1 MCKSSI
7 FVSSV
12 FVALM
17 LPAACEGS
25 GGMVMF
31 RTSVS
36 SDRPLNG
43 LSSEEIATLCM
54 GLVNFA
60 STSGLKGDE
69 CRLTGFVTAST
80 EASSIP
86 TATDAELQS
95 ACSGIS
101 TSCLT
106 TVSNC
111 PLPTPAD
118 CTASVADLVACAND
132 SAAQTHLLASQVP
145 ACSGIDRTAIGANSS
160 IGTDSAHQPA
170 SCQSY
175 EAKCSGGS
183 SADGSAGL
191 SDGGGTGD
199 GGTAGQRGD

>member
-1 MCKSSI
+1 MYKSSI
-7 FVSSV
+7 VASSV
-12 FVALM
+12 FFTM
-17 LPAACEGS
+17 LLLAACGGGS
-25 GGMVMF
+25 GTVMF

-43 LSSEEIATLCM
+43 LSSGEIATLCVD
-54 GLVNFA
+54 LTNFD
-60 STSGLKGDE
+60 SNSGLKGDE
-69 CRLTGFVTAST
+69 CRITGFLTAST
-80 EASSIP
+80 QASSTP
-86 TATDAELQS
+86 TATDVELQS

-106 TVSNC
+106 TVPNC
-111 PLPTPAD
+111 PLPAPAG
-118 CTASVADLVACAND
+118 CTATVADLIACAND

-145 ACSGIDRTAIGANSS
+145 ACSGIDRTAISANSS
-160 IGTDSAHQPA
+160 IGTDLLRLPA

-175 EAKCSGGS
+175 EAKCSSSSSGDGG
-183 SADGSAGL
+183 GGF